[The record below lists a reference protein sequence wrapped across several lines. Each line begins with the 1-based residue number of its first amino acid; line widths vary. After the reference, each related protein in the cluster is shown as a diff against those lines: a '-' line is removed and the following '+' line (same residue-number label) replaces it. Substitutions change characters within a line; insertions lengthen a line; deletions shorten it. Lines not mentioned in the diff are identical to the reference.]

1 MDGSPRTRGRPR
13 GQDYGLVR
21 SLRFA
26 ATDVKLLAALARRW
40 GCSEAAAVRRLI
52 REEATRLELEAMDLS
67 P

>member
-1 MDGSPRTRGRPR
+1 
-13 GQDYGLVR
+13 
-21 SLRFA
+21 
-26 ATDVKLLAALARRW
+26 VKLLAALARRW